1 MNNYNNS
8 DESLKRSHSVK
19 SNANLSLLSIISS
32 IVLSIFVI
40 SIALIEK
47 LDYALYVAIG
57 SGVLFALLVLGFTRF
72 KR

>member
-19 SNANLSLLSIISS
+19 SNANLSL
-32 IVLSIFVI
+32 LSIFVI